1 MRAPHLRPP
10 SLLADGGVRAWLPF
24 LMIGAAALSNLALV
38 VLVVL
43 PHVGGWVEYLKISDF
58 GMLFVLFEVAP
69 VWAGINMALGFIAA
83 LLLLGFRNL
92 CRKRRGVW

>member
-1 MRAPHLRPP
+1 MRRVAGGGAFPW
-10 SLLADGGVRAWLPF
+10 LLI
-24 LMIGAAALSNLALV
+24 LMLGAAAISNVALV
-38 VLVVL
+38 VFVVL